1 MDLHHRSRRD
11 QGRLALELRETD
23 LGAAVKIRINIRAMQ
38 QMFHPCTTEFI
49 ANICHAS
56 CCRSSTDPSGIAVV
70 VTIEEAPRLRALGAV
85 VDPRTLR
92 LQPVNKRCPFQHP
105 QSHLC
110 GLHGSAD
117 KPRGCIISPF
127 TINPNGTLIVRNRY
141 RLLPCFKAPGSLPVY
156 EAHYA
161 SLVEMF
167 GPSEA
172 QTIRAACSNP
182 ALLDSYI
189 TAEMPDALASAL
201 LYKNRAS
208 RSS

>member
-1 MDLHHRSRRD
+1 MR
-11 QGRLALELRETD
+11 
-23 LGAAVKIRINIRAMQ
+23 IRINIRAMQ
-38 QMFHPCTTEFI
+38 QRFHPCTPDFI
-49 ANICHAS
+49 ANTCHAS

-70 VTIEEAPRLRALGAV
+70 VTIEEAPRLRARGAA
-85 VDPRTLR
+85 VDPETLR
-92 LQPVNKRCPFQHP
+92 LQPINKRCPFQHP
-105 QSHLC
+105 ESHLC
-110 GLHGSAD
+110 GLHGSPD

-156 EAHYA
+156 EAHYG
-161 SLVEMF
+161 SLVQMF

-172 QTIRAACSNP
+172 ETIRAACANP
-182 ALLDSYI
+182 ALRNSSI